1 MSGNVRRPD
10 HPEEASDR
18 SSWMKRAEHL
28 LAGLV
33 GPELAEAILGDLQE
47 LRPTIEARQGK
58 AVSWLWLVLE
68 VVRSA
73 AGLSAQRLLAL
84 RHSKKEDPSMDNWN
98 IKMRRAAAAIGVVA
112 CLPAAALV
120 VGGLLQSNWSTPA
133 VRSLLERTL
142 FNRDLVGFRIL
153 IHPATILS
161 GLLLAAGLNLVP
173 LLRLRLERL
182 PGTLV
187 GMLSL
192 RIRAAHLGVAVIA
205 IGLMGVILGYG
216 FTENFKVVPTH
227 VDVQSS
233 DSRVEWRGWAVPYDD
248 FIQRRVDIFAQIS
261 GTESIRFSIGQGGW
275 RYGAALSSNG
285 TWHIVAT
292 PPAGGE

>member
-1 MSGNVRRPD
+1 MNGSMPRPD
-10 HPEEASDR
+10 PAKPANGSAS
-18 SSWMKRAEHL
+18 WAQRAERL

-33 GPELAEAILGDLQE
+33 GAELAEAILGDLQE
-47 LRPTIEARQGK
+47 LRPAVEARWGK
-58 AVSWLWLVLE
+58 AVSLLWLAVE
-68 VVRSA
+68 VVRGA
-73 AGLSAQRLLAL
+73 AALSGRRLRPASG
-84 RHSKKEDPSMDNWN
+84 RRKENRSVDNW
-98 IKMRRAAAAIGVVA
+98 KVTVRRAAAAVGLIA
-112 CLPAAALV
+112 CLPAAVLV
-120 VGGLLQSNWSTPA
+120 VGGLLQSEWSSPA
-133 VRSLLERTL
+133 LRSTLERTL
-142 FNRDLVGFRIL
+142 FNPDLVGFRVL

-173 LLRLRLERL
+173 LLRLRLERQ

-261 GTESIRFSIGQGGW
+261 ATEPIRFSTGQGGW